1 MVIRIAICD
10 DSAYI
15 REETRKYI
23 LKYSFKNDFEY
34 SLDEYDSGEE
44 LLGSNRIYDLIF
56 MDYQFEKTKLDGISI
71 AKELRRQ
78 RIEATIIFLSS
89 YPGVVFQTFEVGTF
103 RFLVK
108 PIEEDKFNDAINSFL
123 NTMEKE
129 QILTVRM
136 NGMNHFIKEN
146 AISYVEGYGKYCI
159 IHFVDKRERLECHE
173 TLASVES
180 RLPFNHFYRCHKS
193 FLVNLKYVA
202 SYNRTDLILEN
213 GESILISRNQYKEFT
228 EAYADYLAGRIR

>member
-15 REETRKYI
+15 REETKKYI

-34 SLDEYDSGEE
+34 SLDEYESGEE
-44 LLGSNRIYDLIF
+44 LLESDKIYDLIF

-71 AKELRRQ
+71 AKELRRKK
-78 RIEATIIFLSS
+78 IEATIIFLSS
-89 YPGVVFQTFEVGTF
+89 YPAVVFQTFEVGTF

-123 NTMEKE
+123 STLEKE
-129 QILTVRM
+129 EILTVRAD
-136 NGMNHFIKEN
+136 GMNHFIKEN
-146 AISYVEGYGKYCI
+146 SISYVEGYGKYCI
-159 IHFVDKRERLECHE
+159 IHFMDNRKSLECHE

-180 RLPFNHFYRCHKS
+180 RLPPLHFYRCHKS

-213 GESILISRNQYKEFT
+213 GETVLISRNQYKEFT
-228 EAYADYLAGRIR
+228 EAYSDYLAGRMI